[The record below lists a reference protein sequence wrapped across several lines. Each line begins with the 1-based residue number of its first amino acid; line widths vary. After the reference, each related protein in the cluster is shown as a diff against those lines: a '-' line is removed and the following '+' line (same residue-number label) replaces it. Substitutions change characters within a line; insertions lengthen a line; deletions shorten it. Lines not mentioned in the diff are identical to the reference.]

1 MVTGEWS
8 LAIAEMAEDA
18 VNIVTVAVVAVEVVA
33 VEVMAAVVV
42 AVVVVA
48 ALVVESKLIVAV
60 VVVRDPLKSSAS
72 LSPDGM
78 SLIDINIL
86 SIVG

>member
-18 VNIVTVAVVAVEVVA
+18 VNIVTVAVVAVEV
-33 VEVMAAVVV
+33 MAAVVV

-48 ALVVESKLIVAV
+48 ALVVELKLIVAV